1 MRKKITKMDYY
12 TKIGEEHKESCMCN
26 IMINWNP
33 KAISKN
39 EAAYGFIVQHF
50 TRSLI
55 TEYSIDIPQNTNYYE
70 AWRVL
75 EGKVKDRG
83 NICDDI
89 FSIGNDFQLF
99 DLFKKCA
106 GTSGRYEFTGD
117 VFWIPDNHRL
127 FNLVSSWDEWT
138 VKEAAGLKST
148 YVCDDFN
155 LIEPVFSRIPFIH
168 EWDLTD
174 DTFVYNT
181 AKKILFRYCHSRNDK
196 ELLLNTIDN
205 VIPIQYEHMKE
216 AIIDEWDKR
225 WK

>member
-1 MRKKITKMDYY
+1 MDYY
-12 TKIGEEHKESCMCN
+12 IKIGEEHKESCMCN

-39 EAAYGFIVQHF
+39 EAAY
-50 TRSLI
+50 

-127 FNLVSSWDEWT
+127 FNLVSSWNEWT

-148 YVCDDFN
+148 
-155 LIEPVFSRIPFIH
+155 
-168 EWDLTD
+168 
-174 DTFVYNT
+174 
-181 AKKILFRYCHSRNDK
+181 
-196 ELLLNTIDN
+196 
-205 VIPIQYEHMKE
+205 
-216 AIIDEWDKR
+216 
-225 WK
+225 